1 MLTSSSN
8 LPADGRRGN
17 GNAKMKADDP
27 HLPALIHN
35 LEYMLNLGEAHA
47 TRVVSKLVNG
57 EIGQASCNK
66 TVDMIYLPISMGYRS
81 CYKWYMALLGHDVR
95 CKANGS
101 VIVDGKEGKPI
112 NHGFVSFSMYSY
124 KWKTSYPQLKV
135 SRPAEDIC
143 QYCFAFSNHLRHG

>member
-1 MLTSSSN
+1 
-8 LPADGRRGN
+8 
-17 GNAKMKADDP
+17 
-27 HLPALIHN
+27 
-35 LEYMLNLGEAHA
+35 MLNLGKVRA
-47 TRVVSKLVNG
+47 TRVVVILEDG
-57 EIGQASCNK
+57 DMGQANCND
-66 TVDMIYLPISMGYRS
+66 TINMIYLPISMGYRT
-81 CYKWYMALLGHDVR
+81 CYKQYMALHGHDVR